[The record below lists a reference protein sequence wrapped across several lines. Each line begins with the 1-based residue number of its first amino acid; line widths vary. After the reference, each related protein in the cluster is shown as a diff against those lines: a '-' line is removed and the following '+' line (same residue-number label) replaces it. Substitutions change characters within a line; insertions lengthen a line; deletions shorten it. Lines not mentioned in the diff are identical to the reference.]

1 MRKAI
6 ANDKRLRAK
15 KVVLAYGTL
24 RERSLFID
32 SLLRRSMSPSAQ
44 YCSDKQ
50 GRLALQ
56 GRQNSTPAS
65 ISPPAQEQLA
75 STKKFQ
81 NLRSIAPPP
90 QGERS
95 SPQGY
100 PSFSIVAERVKGY
113 AKLLGGLRQ
122 LPFFGVTAIAQ
133 VSKRTEVRQQFS
145 DRSTQGS

>member
-15 KVVLAYGTL
+15 KVVLTARYANAVC
-24 RERSLFID
+24 
-32 SLLRRSMSPSAQ
+32 LLTPSFV
-44 YCSDKQ
+44 
-50 GRLALQ
+50 GRC
-56 GRQNSTPAS
+56 P
-65 ISPPAQEQLA
+65 
-75 STKKFQ
+75 
-81 NLRSIAPPP
+81 PPP

-145 DRSTQGS
+145 DRSTQGW